1 MKYGLSCLYRKLFTF
16 LYGRNIRAYFLVSL
30 LAIFISLLSPIIG
43 MERERSADCYI
54 GIKAVEVEMVESAE
68 ADSGRDRLNKTGL
81 FSAYTSRKR
90 ETDGNPFITAD
101 GTDLRKVDYCVVAN
115 NHLCFDTVIEV
126 EQLGR
131 CLVKDRMGRGRHN
144 KFDVYFGTNLKLAK
158 EFGVKRLKYK
168 VVE

>member
-1 MKYGLSCLYRKLFTF
+1 
-16 LYGRNIRAYFLVSL
+16 
-30 LAIFISLLSPIIG
+30 

-68 ADSGRDRLNKTGL
+68 ADSGRAPFNKTGL
-81 FSAYTSRKR
+81 FSAYTSRRR

>member
-1 MKYGLSCLYRKLFTF
+1 
-16 LYGRNIRAYFLVSL
+16 
-30 LAIFISLLSPIIG
+30 
-43 MERERSADCYI
+43 MEREKSADCYI
-54 GIKAVEVEMVESAE
+54 EIKNVGVEMVESAE
-68 ADSGRDRLNKTGL
+68 ADPGCARFNKIGL
-81 FSAYTSRKR
+81 FTAYTSRKR
-90 ETDGNPFITAD
+90 ETDGSPFITAD

-144 KFDVYFGTNLKLAK
+144 KFDVYFGTNIKLAK

-168 VVE
+168 VIE